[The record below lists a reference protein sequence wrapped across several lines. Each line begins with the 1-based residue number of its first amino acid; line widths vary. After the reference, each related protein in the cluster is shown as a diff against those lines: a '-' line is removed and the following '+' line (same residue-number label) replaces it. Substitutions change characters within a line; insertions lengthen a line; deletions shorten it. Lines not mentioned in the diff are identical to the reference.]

1 MIINY
6 TQKKDEYLC
15 KYIQEIT
22 GDEVF
27 DATAK
32 ISDGDTSSL
41 FSERPYLL
49 IADYSMLCKAK
60 SLFTMGRTEFLG
72 SKIFYVLFVD
82 DNVSKNQKN
91 TLAFAKSI
99 CAVKNMVLF
108 GCDITYSNCFDWLN
122 SDARFKEWQLNKA
135 NIIASCVR
143 DFIPFKGEVKCSYP
157 LRCGS

>member
-6 TQKKDEYLC
+6 TKQKDEYLC

-27 DATAK
+27 DATKK
-32 ISDGDTSSL
+32 IAVGDTSAL
-41 FSERPYLL
+41 FSERPYFL

-60 SLFTMGRTEFLG
+60 SLITMGRTEFTG

-82 DNVSKNQKN
+82 EKANKNQKN
-91 TLAFAKSI
+91 SLAFAKSI

-108 GCDITYSNCFDWLN
+108 GSDITYSNTADLIN
-122 SDARFKEWQLNKA
+122 KDMRFKEWQLNKA
-135 NIIASCVR
+135 RVIASCVR
-143 DFIPFKGEVKCSYP
+143 DYIPFNGEVNCSFP
-157 LRCGS
+157 LRREN

>member
-32 ISDGDTSSL
+32 IAYGDTSSL

-60 SLFTMGRTEFLG
+60 SLITMGRTEFLG

-82 DNVSKNQKN
+82 DNVSKNQKKA
-91 TLAFAKSI
+91 LSFAKSI

-108 GCDITYSNCFDWLN
+108 GCDITYSNCFDYLN
-122 SDARFKEWQLNKA
+122 NDARFKEWQLGKA
-135 NIIASCVR
+135 NIIAKCVR
-143 DFIPFKGEVKCSYP
+143 DYIPFKGEIKCAFP
-157 LRCGS
+157 LRCGN

>member
-6 TQKKDEYLC
+6 TKQKDEYLC

-27 DATAK
+27 DATKK
-32 ISDGDTSSL
+32 IAVGDTSAL

-60 SLFTMGRTEFLG
+60 SLITMGRTEFTG

-82 DNVSKNQKN
+82 EKANKNQKN
-91 TLAFAKSI
+91 ALAFAKSI

-108 GCDITYSNCFDWLN
+108 GCDITYSNVRNLLS
-122 SDARFKEWQLNKA
+122 SDMRFKEWQLNKA

-143 DFIPFKGEVKCSYP
+143 DYIPFNGEINTAFP
-157 LRCGS
+157 LRVEN